1 MEKKKA
7 AVRQKEKGRCT
18 DRKRNVCER
27 HPGIPETPGKRGS
40 V

>member
-1 MEKKKA
+1 MEKKSGSPSE
-7 AVRQKEKGRCT
+7 EKGRCT